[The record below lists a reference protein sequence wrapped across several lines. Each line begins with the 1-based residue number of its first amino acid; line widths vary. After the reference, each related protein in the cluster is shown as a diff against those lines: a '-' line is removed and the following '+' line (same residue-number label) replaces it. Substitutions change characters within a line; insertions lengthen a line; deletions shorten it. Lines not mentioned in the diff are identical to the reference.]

1 MFRRLTKLF
10 RFSTANHDPYYVLGV
25 DKFTSFP
32 EIKKAYYK
40 MAAQYHP
47 DINKT
52 PVWDLFLN

>member
-52 PVWDLFLN
+52 PV